1 MSMQD
6 LLSDFVA
13 RVNNA
18 VVAKRDTVE
27 VLNSKLTVEVCKKL
41 VKLNYFTKFAVNENY
56 TISVEITPDKIHK
69 LNRLSKPSRR
79 MYGNYVKLPKVVGG
93 KGWNILTTSKGVLTN
108 FEAKT
113 QQVGGELL
121 FSIY

>member
-13 RVNNA
+13 RVNNS

-41 VKLNYFTKFAVNENY
+41 VKLGYFTKFSVNENY
-56 TISVEITPDKIHK
+56 TISVEITPNKINK
-69 LNRLSKPSRR
+69 LNRISKPSRR
-79 MYGNYVKLPKVVGG
+79 VFGNYIKLPRIIGG
-93 KGWNILTTSKGVLTN
+93 RGWNILTTSKGILTN
-108 FEAKT
+108 HEAKV